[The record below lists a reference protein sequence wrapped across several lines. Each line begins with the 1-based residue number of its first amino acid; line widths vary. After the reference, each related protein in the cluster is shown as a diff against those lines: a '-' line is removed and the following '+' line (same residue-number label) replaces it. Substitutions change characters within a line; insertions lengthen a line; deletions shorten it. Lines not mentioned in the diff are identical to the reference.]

1 MHDVAVIGAGPG
13 GSAAAHYLAQRG
25 LDVLLLDKSG
35 FPRDKTCGDGLTPRA
50 VAVLQ
55 DMGLV
60 DELKRVGHIIRRFE
74 VFSPNGKSTHD
85 VITVRDGG
93 LLFLVVRREAEY
105 EREFED
111 ALTDLDAEIACDEEF
126 DLIRL
131 SVLALPHCP
140 PEAMQSFLGD
150 DNVTLGFQVDGE

>member
-1 MHDVAVIGAGPG
+1 MSAPVISAPQSVVFLRYNDHAGTVCVEVAECDRILMATAEAARACGAYEERKRFQTQFEELMARLCRWSQEHAPDVE
-13 GSAAAHYLAQRG
+13 SA
-25 LDVLLLDKSG
+25 
-35 FPRDKTCGDGLTPRA
+35 F
-50 VAVLQ
+50 
-55 DMGLV
+55 
-60 DELKRVGHIIRRFE
+60 
-74 VFSPNGKSTHD
+74 
-85 VITVRDGG
+85 ITVRDGG

-105 EREFED
+105 ERDFED
-111 ALTDLDAEIACDEEF
+111 ALTDLDSEIARDEEF